1 MERTSK
7 ICKVCGEDKE
17 LSMFYVKQRIGDKEY
32 LYAHCKACDKVKR
45 QTPEY
50 RNKNNERQ
58 RAKRKQNPD
67 QFREYDRLKRLRYTP
82 EKKLQAALRIKEWQA
97 NNPDKIAAYRPKEVV
112 QKYSKTYYEKHKE
125 TIKQKNLLY
134 KKQNLD
140 KCREWRHNR
149 ENKMLGGAI
158 SPGII
163 DKLYLLQQGKCAC
176 CGYKL
181 GQNYHLD
188 HIVPISKGGSN
199 TDDNVQLLRDVCNMS
214 KSAKDPIEYM
224 QSKGYLL

>member
-1 MERTSK
+1 MENKTK
-7 ICKVCGEDKE
+7 LCKVCGERKD
-17 LSMFYVKQRIGDKEY
+17 LSMFYVKQRVGDKTY
-32 LYAHCKACDKVKR
+32 LHAHCKVCDKVKR
-45 QTPEY
+45 QTPEW
-50 RNKNNERQ
+50 KAKHNERQ
-58 RAKRKQNPD
+58 CARRKNNPD

-82 EKKLQAALRIKEWQA
+82 EKKLQVALSIKEWRA
-97 NNPDKIAAYRPKEVV
+97 NNPDKIAAYRPKEVI
-112 QKYSKTYYEKHKE
+112 QKYSKKYYEKHKE
-125 TIKQKNLLY
+125 TIKQKTLLY

-149 ENKMLGGAI
+149 ENKMLGGVI

-163 DKLYLLQQGKCAC
+163 EKLYLLQQGKCTC
-176 CGYKL
+176 CGHKL

-199 TDDNVQLLRDVCNMS
+199 TDDNVQLLRDICNMS
-214 KSAKDPIEYM
+214 KSSKDPIEYM